1 MTRRFLLSLLLTV
14 SMTLSGIATCTGDSA
29 MDPVWG
35 PQCPPGYEDAC
46 NADGTNCSC
55 KRK

>member
-1 MTRRFLLSLLLTV
+1 MTRRFLLGLLLTV